1 MKKLLIICAGLLPY
15 NWVGSYYEKN
25 NNLSK
30 ALKFYSKA
38 LSLSLDT
45 AEKEDKEGL
54 YAFVVY
60 LYGKIGKIYLDSG
73 NSKEARFNIKEK
85 IGRLKAIANYDPDTY
100 IPLIAGG
107 CFDLVHCYKEMIK
120 NILSL

>member
-1 MKKLLIICAGLLPY
+1 MK
-15 NWVGSYYEKN
+15 KN

-54 YAFVVY
+54 YAFIAY

-107 CFDLVHCYKEMIK
+107 CFDLVHCYKGMIK
-120 NILSL
+120 IFYLHKACYYAFQYPDN